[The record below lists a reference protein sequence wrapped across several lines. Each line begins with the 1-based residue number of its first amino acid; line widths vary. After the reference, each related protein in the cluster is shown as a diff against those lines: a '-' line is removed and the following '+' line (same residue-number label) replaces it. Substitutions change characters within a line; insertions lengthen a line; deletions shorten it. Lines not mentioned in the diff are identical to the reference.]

1 MEYIYIRIISIY
13 FASIFF
19 FCIINNFFICF
30 FLRFW
35 NIVFINNC
43 FMLWNESAY
52 LWNHSLSFFLS
63 FIQYQMCLCF
73 RQQQQKNNFFFFV
86 YTELKII
93 SFSNEF
99 EFFLQNGRF
108 IDANDSI
115 YSYPEHSN
123 GSTIQSWEINSL
135 LLFSKKYGTILS

>member
-1 MEYIYIRIISIY
+1 MNRRIYETIH
-13 FASIFF
+13 
-19 FCIINNFFICF
+19 
-30 FLRFW
+30 FLF
-35 NIVFINNC
+35 
-43 FMLWNESAY
+43 
-52 LWNHSLSFFLS
+52 FFLS
-63 FIQYQMCLCF
+63 SNIKCVYASV
-73 RQQQQKNNFFFFV
+73 NNSKKTIFFFFV